1 MYSLGILPVAD
12 QMATQAAAYPVE
24 QLVAMEYLRVKVLP
38 EEVDRFVQADRDIW
52 TTFLSQQPGFLHK
65 QVLCSKTTPGEV
77 VILTQWRSREEWKSI
92 PQDLL
97 NETDRKFTVAM
108 GRSVPFTETGEYMMC
123 H

>member
-1 MYSLGILPVAD
+1 VVDQTAD
-12 QMATQAAAYPVE
+12 QMAAHPVE
-24 QLVAMEYLRVKVLP
+24 QLVAMEYLRVQVRP

-92 PQDLL
+92 SQDLL
-97 NETDRKFTVAM
+97 DETDRKFTVAM

>member
-1 MYSLGILPVAD
+1 MYGLRILPVVDQTAD
-12 QMATQAAAYPVE
+12 QMAAHPVE
-24 QLVAMEYLRVKVLP
+24 QLVAMEYLRVQVKP
-38 EEVDRFVQADRDIW
+38 EEVDRFVQADRDVW

-92 PQDLL
+92 PQKLL
-97 NETDRKFTVAM
+97 DETDQKFTVAM

>member
-1 MYSLGILPVAD
+1 MYGLRILPVVDQTAD
-12 QMATQAAAYPVE
+12 QMAAHPVE
-24 QLVAMEYLRVKVLP
+24 QLVAMEYLRVQVRP

-92 PQDLL
+92 SQDLL
-97 NETDRKFTVAM
+97 DETDRKFTVAM